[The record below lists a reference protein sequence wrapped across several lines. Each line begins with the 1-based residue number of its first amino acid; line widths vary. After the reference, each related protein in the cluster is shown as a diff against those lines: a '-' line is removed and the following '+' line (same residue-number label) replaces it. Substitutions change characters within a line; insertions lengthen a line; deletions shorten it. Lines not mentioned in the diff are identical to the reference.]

1 MSGNRSRPEF
11 HVAAADIQ
19 HHDDGFATLPEAA
32 FLANTLRLFEAEFES
47 DGNPM
52 WAWRALNEID
62 AYRSRGIDVDVPGW
76 ILGYVFGA
84 ARAVLSID
92 PAAVQ
97 KDKMPHAIASA
108 LGLTRRGGGPGYL
121 ATWHKKMDALIASLD
136 EPVPMSDQQAEYLRA
151 KLSEA
156 RAMPSDK
163 QGVEAQ
169 IKQGVKARRSP
180 TRKSRDAG

>member
-1 MSGNRSRPEF
+1 MSKRNRPEF
-11 HVAAADIQ
+11 HVDAADIE
-19 HHDDGFATLPEAA
+19 HHDDGFITLPEAD
-32 FLANTLRLFEAEFES
+32 FLANTLRLFEAEFVS

-76 ILGYVFGA
+76 ILDYVFSA

-92 PAAVQ
+92 PAVVQ

-108 LGLTRRGGGPGYL
+108 LGLTRRGGGPGFL
-121 ATWHKKMDALIASLD
+121 ASWHKKMDALIASLQ
-136 EPVPMSDQQAEYLRA
+136 EPVPMAPEQADDLRA
-151 KLSEA
+151 KISEA

-163 QGVEAQ
+163 QRVKDEIKRGVQ
-169 IKQGVKARRSP
+169 ARRSSQ
-180 TRKSRDAG
+180 RKPRTTQ